1 MKTMKMIQKNKKAK
15 SLFILIDKIN
25 LVKYKRY
32 FTRFILIRV
41 NIQKIIKITIMQWNI
56 FIKTIKIKSLVK
68 L

>member
-32 FTRFILIRV
+32 FIV
-41 NIQKIIKITIMQWNI
+41 NELNNKGMKIIK
-56 FIKTIKIKSLVK
+56 
-68 L
+68 